1 MVALYIDINSNKI
14 IESNEII
21 YFILK
26 IEGAGDLFSQKIYV
40 STVGYWIKQYK
51 LSNTNTFKLYK
62 ITSYEG
68 LIKYMNEVTEN
79 ISSLKYIVEDK
90 DVFNKKNI
98 YILLS
103 PITTDIFFDQPY
115 KYSTKNNLIFDIIC
129 TPTKQNG
136 SYIAARNYIVNKE
149 DDYLTVLINNN
160 GYIIEPEIITF

>member
-90 DVFNKKNI
+90 DVFNPF
-98 YILLS
+98 S
-103 PITTDIFFDQPY
+103 AV
-115 KYSTKNNLIFDIIC
+115 
-129 TPTKQNG
+129 KQ
-136 SYIAARNYIVNKE
+136 
-149 DDYLTVLINNN
+149 
-160 GYIIEPEIITF
+160 